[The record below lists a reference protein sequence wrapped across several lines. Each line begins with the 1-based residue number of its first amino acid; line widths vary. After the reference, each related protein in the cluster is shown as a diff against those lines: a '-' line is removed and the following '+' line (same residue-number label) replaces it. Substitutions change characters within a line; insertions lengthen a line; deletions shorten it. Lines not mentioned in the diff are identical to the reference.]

1 MPANKRSLMPIM
13 PIKNKSAY
21 QAATK
26 CWPSFKCATVWCL
39 LMMIT
44 DCMLCACCIISKEMH
59 HDCADLQVRAL
70 GAHPPKVSLPDDF
83 HWQTYIKLWPD
94 LKQAISTQR
103 DAEDHYV
110 SNGALEHRVYRDY
123 ALAVRYT
130 SCSGLINQHYSHL
143 AGIALAMALQADTV
157 IVPPALARDSFKS
170 YFSTFAEKNEV
181 QQLLISMYAHTASQ
195 HPEMIIEMIALLL
208 HLLLPRLAW

>member
-1 MPANKRSLMPIM
+1 MQHQSPCHHSRALL
-13 PIKNKSAY
+13 Y
-21 QAATK
+21 GATDV
-26 CWPSFKCATVWCL
+26 P
-39 LMMIT
+39 
-44 DCMLCACCIISKEMH
+44 DCMLRACCIIITKKVH

-123 ALAVRYT
+123 PLAVRYT

-170 YFSTFAEKNEV
+170 YFSTFANKNEV
-181 QQLLISMYAHTASQ
+181 EQLLLCMLTK
-195 HPEMIIEMIALLL
+195 HPSFSDMVIRTMIAVLLR
-208 HLLLPRLAW
+208 LLLPRLAV

>member
-1 MPANKRSLMPIM
+1 MCYKHSLMVCL
-13 PIKNKSAY
+13 N
-21 QAATK
+21 QEQQLHTK
-26 CWPSFKCATVWCL
+26 LHQNAGHHLRAL
-39 LMMIT
+39 LYGA
-44 DCMLCACCIISKEMH
+44 DDDAGCML
-59 HDCADLQVRAL
+59 CADLQVRAL

-123 ALAVRYT
+123 PLAVRYT

-181 QQLLISMYAHTASQ
+181 KQVLLSMLTK
-195 HPEMIIEMIALLL
+195 
-208 HLLLPRLAW
+208 RLSILTWSSG